1 MRLYSG
7 GDRVRLEAIIKAKQL
22 GFTLSEIA
30 ELLATLNSS
39 DSLEEILR
47 PEQIA
52 TQLALLERQRSEIDD
67 AISYLKAIQ
76 DRTPR

>member
-1 MRLYSG
+1 
-7 GDRVRLEAIIKAKQL
+7 L

-52 TQLALLERQRSEIDD
+52 TQLALLERQRSEIDE